1 MKTNKS
7 FHKCIKCCIVLS
19 LLVLVSVNGY
29 CQETVSADS
38 SVSAFVFKDF
48 KEPQFKGK
56 DFSVA
61 IYNYFYSGDAFYF
74 GSKPKSKEPEITYYE
89 MSIKFEFDSDGSLK
103 KASVVKSS
111 GYKSLDKKV
120 LSLSKN
126 YARKKYM
133 TPAYSDEVPVPCVI
147 TVPLLCKYYVLTTY
161 NSNAPRNYGKYVSP
175 RYNPDSRDY

>member
-1 MKTNKS
+1 MKKRVLLVTL
-7 FHKCIKCCIVLS
+7 FLS
-19 LLVLVSVNGY
+19 LGGSCVCYS
-29 CQETVSADS
+29 QETVPADS
-38 SVSAFVFKDF
+38 SVNTIVFKNF

-74 GSKPKSKEPEITYYE
+74 GNKPYSNEPETTYYE
-89 MSIKFEFDSDGSLK
+89 MSIKFEFNSDGSLK

-111 GYKSLDKKV
+111 GYKSLDNKV
-120 LSLSKN
+120 LNLSKN

-133 TPAYSDEVPVPCVI
+133 TPAYSDGVPVPCVI

>member
-1 MKTNKS
+1 MKKRVLLVTL
-7 FHKCIKCCIVLS
+7 FLS
-19 LLVLVSVNGY
+19 LGGSCVCYS
-29 CQETVSADS
+29 QETVPADS
-38 SVSAFVFKDF
+38 SVNTIDFKNF

-74 GSKPKSKEPEITYYE
+74 GDNRILKQPEFTYYE
-89 MSIKFEFDSDGSLK
+89 MSVKYEFDLNGHLK
-103 KASVVKSS
+103 NASIVKSS

-126 YARKKYM
+126 YARKKFM

-147 TVPLLCKYYVLTTY
+147 TVPLLCKYFVMTTY